1 MTHTP
6 QRAHIATALQKRIDK
21 IPAVDEYGVMRIK
34 DFGVFIDTHRDQPHV
49 GSFADDI
56 HRGQCN
62 PTMVDYLIGDDML
75 RHQETGGLLQRHDK
89 HLFITPDAWSEF
101 LVNWLITNG
110 TDPRAG
116 DGTLPTSHFRDPR
129 KGIYLLKSF
138 RQMVDWHA
146 KP

>member
-1 MTHTP
+1 MTHTS

-21 IPAVDEYGVMRIK
+21 IPSVDEFGIERIK
-34 DFGVFIDTHRDQPHV
+34 NFGIFIDTHRDQPHV

-56 HRGQCN
+56 HRGQCA

-101 LVNWLITNG
+101 LVNWLINNG
-110 TDPRAG
+110 ADPRAG

-129 KGIYLLKSF
+129 KGVYLLKSF
-138 RQMVDWHA
+138 RQMVDWHL